1 MWKDSDWID
10 DLKPPGLRYAVR
22 RLFLLQRFISF
33 VRQGNASILYGDID
47 IVRNSAYILSAA
59 R

>member
-10 DLKPPGLRYAVR
+10 DLKPSGLRYAVR
-22 RLFLLQRFISF
+22 RLFILQRVISF

-47 IVRNSAYILSAA
+47 IVRSSAYTLSAG